1 MIENLAE
8 QLATWQELQAEAT
21 ACTYREPGSKDQLL
35 ALLTKQQC
43 LKQAIHDSMINS
55 WSMIPLTA
63 DHSLA
68 EQQAY
73 LIKIAE
79 ICACMKDL
87 TDCFN
92 YMQQDLLLHALL
104 AKEPP
109 TLSFDI
115 VSELAVNMQTVYGWE
130 DEHVQRNL
138 ESIQLNY
145 PDQHS
150 AILALVQQILG

>member
-1 MIENLAE
+1 
-8 QLATWQELQAEAT
+8 
-21 ACTYREPGSKDQLL
+21 
-35 ALLTKQQC
+35 
-43 LKQAIHDSMINS
+43 MINS

-92 YMQQDLLLHALL
+92 YMQQDLLLHTLL

-109 TLSFDI
+109 TLSFNI